1 MYTWIRVVKPLFLLV
16 NTISG
21 VCLDE
26 PIAMIDSNLETYLK
40 LKEQNL
46 PMTMENVNR
55 ILEFQIR

>member
-1 MYTWIRVVKPLFLLV
+1 MKPLFLLV